1 MAKYEKPELITVS
14 SKGQV
19 VIPQSIREKLGLM
32 AKSQLLVYGY
42 KDAVILKKVYVQ
54 NPVQELRKI
63 WREIDRRVEK
73 YGLRRLSERE
83 IAEEIQR
90 YRREKGLLK

>member
-1 MAKYEKPELITVS
+1 MKKYEKPELISVS

-19 VIPQSIREKLGLM
+19 VIPQSIREKLSLTPR
-32 AKSQLLVYGY
+32 SQLLAYSY
-42 KDAVILKKVYVQ
+42 RDAVILKKVYVP
-54 NPVQELRKI
+54 NPIQEMRRI
-63 WREIDRRVEK
+63 WKEIDKRIEK
-73 YGLRRLSERE
+73 YGLRRLNERE